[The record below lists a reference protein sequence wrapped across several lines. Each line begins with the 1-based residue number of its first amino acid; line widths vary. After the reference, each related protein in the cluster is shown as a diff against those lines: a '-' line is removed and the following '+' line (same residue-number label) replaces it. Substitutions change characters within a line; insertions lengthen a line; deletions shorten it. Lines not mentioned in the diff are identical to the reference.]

1 MNFPFAKPFAGGAQ
15 DKSALLSA
23 ERLGDLLQPLAFL
36 FALDAARDA
45 DVLGARH
52 ENHVAARQGD
62 MRGNPRAFGA
72 ERILGNL
79 DENFFTT
86 RKLFFQRQTAR

>member
-1 MNFPFAKPFAGGAQ
+1 MRRIKPPFFG
-15 DKSALLSA
+15 A
-23 ERLGDLLQPLAFL
+23 ERLGDFLQPLALF

-72 ERILGNL
+72 ERILGHL
-79 DENFFTT
+79 HENFFTA